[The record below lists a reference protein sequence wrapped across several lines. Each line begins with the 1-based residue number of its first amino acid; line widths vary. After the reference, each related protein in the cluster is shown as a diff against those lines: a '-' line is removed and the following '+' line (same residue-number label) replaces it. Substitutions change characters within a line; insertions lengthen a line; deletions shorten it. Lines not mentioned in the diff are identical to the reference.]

1 MSSIYR
7 DILSNEE
14 LFFLN
19 NLPEVLAAK
28 ASLDLRTSGMVYFS
42 VHITNEIQNTL
53 QSQFGLQLSAG
64 SSIPMRWIKGDTAPH
79 VDVGSSKFQNTYLM
93 YLNNSPGEIVIDSQ
107 SYPIEA
113 NTGFIFNEGLSHATQ
128 NTENV
133 PRLLL
138 GPMNELA
145 EPVGFAVYLYYY
157 PTEDDAR
164 DDTNILVSSPS
175 YIVGDGVSFG
185 GYKTW
190 MISSRSTGT
199 SPQNVVYP
207 NGSVLDSGDNS
218 YYYYL
223 YPYRATDPLGA
234 FLIYFATQEHAEYP
248 NPANVLGYSTS
259 YKIGEDVEGGPFP
272 QYTSWMIS
280 SSEFNTGTSSKN
292 VVYQNGSILESLEG
306 AGTPYLYFLYPAP
319 QRQPSILRMSLYTN
333 NSQVYYKSN
342 SLSSG
347 IGSVRNHRAK
357 KYRT

>member
-1 MSSIYR
+1 
-7 DILSNEE
+7 
-14 LFFLN
+14 
-19 NLPEVLAAK
+19 
-28 ASLDLRTSGMVYFS
+28 MVYFS
-42 VHITNEIQNTL
+42 VHITNEIQSTL

-64 SSIPMRWIKGDTAPH
+64 LSIPMRWIKGDTAPH

-113 NTGFIFNEGLSHATQ
+113 NTGFMFNEGLSHATQ

-145 EPVGFAVYLYYY
+145 EPVGVATYLYYY
-157 PTEDDAR
+157 PTEDDALN
-164 DDTNILVSSPS
+164 DTNEIVSSTS
-175 YIVGDGVSFG
+175 YIVGNEVSFG

-190 MISSRSTGT
+190 IISSRSTGT

-207 NGSVLDSGDNS
+207 NGIELDSGDNT
-218 YYYYL
+218 YLYYL
-223 YPYRATDPLGA
+223 YPYRATDPLYA
-234 FLIYFATQEHAEYP
+234 FLIYFATKEQAEYP
-248 NPANVLGYSTS
+248 IVENVLGYSSS
-259 YKIGEDVEGGPFP
+259 YKIGEEVVGGPFP
-272 QYTSWMIS
+272 QYTSWVIAS
-280 SSEFNTGTSSKN
+280 SSGSGSPKN
-292 VVYQNGSILESLEG
+292 EVYQNGSILESLEFESLEG
-306 AGTPYLYFLYPAP
+306 GILPYFLYPYVA

-347 IGSVRNHRAK
+347 IGSVRNHRSK